1 MTDARSATTPGPLAV
16 GEPVPL
22 APSPFKHLAVIGG
35 GSWGTALAVVLA
47 PRFPHVK
54 LWVYESDLAARMA
67 STRQNDVYLPG
78 IQLPPHIA
86 VTDHLATALDGAGI
100 VLSVMPSHLAR
111 GLYQRMLPYLN
122 DSMLFVSATKG
133 LENSTLL
140 RMSEVIREVLQP
152 SFAPR
157 VAVISGPTFAKEVAR
172 FEPTALVVA
181 STDAALTETV
191 QAAFSGP
198 TFRLYTS
205 ADPIGVE
212 IGGSIKNVVAIGS
225 GVLNGMGLGHNA
237 TAALITRG
245 LAEMNRL
252 AIAMGGKPQT
262 LAGLAGLGDLVLTCT
277 GDLSRNRAVG
287 VALAHGRQLDEIVSS
302 MKMVAEGIKTTN
314 AAVDLAKRYGVE
326 MPIAEQMYQML
337 HFGIAPRDAI
347 QRLMERSLKG
357 E

>member
-1 MTDARSATTPGPLAV
+1 MKKLTV
-16 GEPVPL
+16 V
-22 APSPFKHLAVIGG
+22 GG
-35 GSWGTALAVVLA
+35 GSWGTALAAVLA
-47 PRFPHVK
+47 PRFHEVR
-54 LWVYESDLAARMA
+54 LWVYESDLAARMCQ
-67 STRQNDVYLPG
+67 TRENDIYLPG
-78 IQLPPHIA
+78 VQLPTNVVIGS
-86 VTDHLATALDGAGI
+86 DLSSALDGAEV
-100 VLSVMPSHLAR
+100 VLSVMPSHLVR
-111 GLYQRMLPYLN
+111 SLYQQMLPFLN
-122 DSMLFVSATKG
+122 ESMVFVSATKG
-133 LENSTLL
+133 LENGSLL
-140 RMSEVIREVLQP
+140 RVSEVIREVLRAA
-152 SFAPR
+152 FDPR

-181 STDAALTETV
+181 STDDRLPGII

-198 TFRLYTS
+198 TFRLYS
-205 ADPIGVE
+205 SQDPIGVE

-252 AIAMGGKPQT
+252 ALAMGGKPQT

-277 GDLSRNRAVG
+277 GDLSRNRSVG
-287 VALAHGRQLDEIVSS
+287 VELAHGRKLDEIVGS

-326 MPIAEQMYQML
+326 MPISEQMFQML
-337 HFGIAPRDAI
+337 HFGVSPRDAI